1 MKRPFPTLA
10 ALALLTAASSPAGA
24 QVPDAYDA
32 PDAGAREQATTLD
45 TLTVMGT
52 RTEVSVQDNPVSV
65 SVVDRYATEHQAA
78 DSIAELLRD
87 LPGVSIV
94 DATMPGMKRIR
105 MRGESSRRVTVLVDG
120 QEITD
125 HSTYG
130 TPIPIDPS
138 NVERIEVLR
147 GSASV
152 LYGGKAIG
160 GVINIITRR
169 GAPVPFEL
177 EAGGSLYTGSDG
189 WQGWLA
195 PSGTLGD
202 FDYRL
207 TVSMDRHHDREVP
220 KNRYSST
227 GTLDNTS
234 FHNGDVALHL
244 GRRFGERGNHYL
256 ALKANR
262 HWLDTEA
269 WSDPTSY
276 EYPVTAFGI
285 EMPRR
290 DMDKV
295 GLQYDAS
302 DLGPVLRKLHVDAYH
317 QNVARLFGNR
327 VTMQP
332 TPMVNVGITSTS
344 DDDNLNYGGTAQFDL
359 QLGPSHY
366 AIAGV
371 HYLMDDLDTDKSTVT
386 RSAIGPRPPTVQTE
400 WRRDRASLRTV
411 SAFMQDEWS
420 IAPTVKLTGGARWYH
435 VTSALDESSEAIRPD
450 QRSRTTADWVTS
462 LGSTWAVAEGTTLRA
477 LYSEGYIM
485 PTLLQL
491 FSDNSAGRGTLTYAN
506 PELAP
511 ETSRNIELGARYHRD
526 GLQLDLAIYHTRA
539 RDFITSQECGA
550 GSSSPCLDHAIPGS
564 FIYVNADRATSRG
577 IELMA
582 EYALQDS
589 AFTVYGSA
597 AWAQRR
603 LELALLAQDI
613 ADSSLPRLTG
623 RVGLRYD
630 DIFSRH
636 DAWADLFVRAA
647 THSRQILVAD
657 GSNTHALHGQHF
669 SGWGTLNL
677 SAGVALGAQRRQKL
691 GLHLENLFD
700 RSYRTSV
707 DELPAMGRSAVVSF
721 QLAF

>member
-1 MKRPFPTLA
+1 MKPLLPTLTTF
-10 ALALLTAASSPAGA
+10 ALLVAAIHPGA
-24 QVPDAYDA
+24 AQASDA
-32 PDAGAREQATTLD
+32 PDGTARDPATRLD

-52 RTEVSVQDNPVSV
+52 RTEVSVKDNPVSV
-65 SVVDRYATEHQAA
+65 SVVDRHDTGRQAA

-160 GVINIITRR
+160 GVVNIITRR

-177 EAGGSLYTGSDG
+177 EAGGSFYTGSDG

-195 PSGTLGD
+195 PSGTVGG
-202 FDYRL
+202 FDYRA

-220 KNRYSST
+220 RGRYSDS
-227 GTLDNTS
+227 GTLDDS
-234 FHNGDVALHL
+234 AYHNGDVALHL
-244 GRRFGERGNHYL
+244 GRTFGERGNHYL

-269 WSDPTSY
+269 WSDPSSY
-276 EYPVTAFGI
+276 EYPVTSFGI

-295 GLQYDAS
+295 GLHYDAT
-302 DLGPVLRKLHVDAYH
+302 DLGPVLRKVHVDAYH
-317 QNVARLFGNR
+317 QSVARLFANR

-332 TPMVNVGITSTS
+332 TPMINVDITSTS
-344 DDDNLNYGGTAQFDL
+344 DDDNINYGGTAQIDL
-359 QLGPSHY
+359 QLAPTHY
-366 AIAGV
+366 AIIGIQT
-371 HYLMDDLDTDKSTVT
+371 LMDDLDSDKSTVT
-386 RSAIGPRPPTVQTE
+386 QTAIGPRPPTRQTE
-400 WRRDRASLRTV
+400 RRRDRASFRTV
-411 SAFMQDEWS
+411 SAFLQDEWS

-462 LGSTWAVAEGTTLRA
+462 LGSTWAVAEGATLRA

-491 FSDNSAGRGTLTYAN
+491 FTDSAAGRGTVTYGN
-506 PELAP
+506 PKLAP
-511 ETSRNIELGARYHRD
+511 ETSRNFELGARYQRQ

-539 RDFITSQECGA
+539 DSFITSQECGE
-550 GSSSPCLDHAIPGS
+550 GSRGACPGAALPGS
-564 FIYVNADRATSRG
+564 FVYVNADRATSRG
-577 IELMA
+577 VELMA
-582 EYALQDS
+582 EYALPDS
-589 AFTVYGSA
+589 AFSIYGSA

-603 LELALLAQDI
+603 LELALLSQTF
-613 ADSSLPRLTG
+613 ADSSLPRLTS
-623 RVGLRYD
+623 RVGVRYD
-630 DIFSRH
+630 DIFARH
-636 DAWADLFVRAA
+636 DAWADLFVRGA
-647 THSRQILVAD
+647 THSQQILVAD
-657 GSNTHALHGQHF
+657 GAHTHAQHGQYF
-669 SGWGTLNL
+669 PGWGTVNL
-677 SAGVALGAQRRQKL
+677 SAGITLGAERRQKL

-707 DELPAMGRSAVVSF
+707 DELPALGRSAVATF

>member
-1 MKRPFPTLA
+1 MNRTLPALAALTLA
-10 ALALLTAASSPAGA
+10 AVSQTAATAPANEAVQTPDGA
-24 QVPDAYDA
+24 
-32 PDAGAREQATTLD
+32 AREQAIRLD
-45 TLTVMGT
+45 ALTVMGT
-52 RTEVSVQDNPVSV
+52 RTEVSVQNNPVSV
-65 SVVDRYATEHQAA
+65 SIVERAEMERQSA

-94 DATMPGMKRIR
+94 DATMPGLKRIR
-105 MRGESSRRVTVLVDG
+105 MRGESSRRVTVLLDG

-138 NVERIEVLR
+138 NIERIEVLR

-169 GAPVPFEL
+169 GAPTPFEL

-207 TVSMDRHHDREVP
+207 SVSMDRHHDREVP
-220 KNRYSST
+220 EGRYSAS
-227 GTLDNTS
+227 GTLDNSS

-244 GRRFGERGNHYL
+244 GHRFGERGNHYL

-269 WSDPTSY
+269 WSDPSSY
-276 EYPVTAFGI
+276 EYPVTRFGV

-290 DMDKV
+290 DMNKL
-295 GLQYDAS
+295 GLQYDAT
-302 DLGPVLRKLHVDAYH
+302 DLGPVLRKVHLDGYH
-317 QNVARLFGNR
+317 QNVARLFANR

-332 TPMVNVGITSTS
+332 TPMVNVDITSTS

-359 QLGPSHY
+359 QLAPSHY
-366 AIAGV
+366 AIAGI
-371 HYLMDDLDTDKSTVT
+371 HYLMDDLDTDKATIT
-386 RSAIGPRPPTVQTE
+386 RSVVGPRPPATQID
-400 WRRDRASLRTV
+400 WRRDRASLKTV

-420 IAPTVKLTGGARWYH
+420 ITPDLKLTGGARWYH
-435 VTSALDESSEAIRPD
+435 VTSGLDESSEDIRPD
-450 QRSRTTADWVTS
+450 QGARTTADWVKS
-462 LGSTWAVAEGTTLRA
+462 LGATWAVADGTTLRA

-491 FSDNSAGRGTLTYAN
+491 FSDSAAGRGSLTYAN
-506 PELAP
+506 PALAP
-511 ETSRNIELGARYHRD
+511 ETSRNVELGARYQRG
-526 GLQLDLAIYHTRA
+526 GLQMDLALYHTRA
-539 RDFITSQECGA
+539 RDFITSQECSS
-550 GSSSPCLDHAIPGS
+550 GSLAPCPANAIPGS
-564 FIYVNADRATSRG
+564 LIYVNADRAVSRG
-577 IELMA
+577 VELMA
-582 EYALQDS
+582 EYVLPDS

-603 LELALLAQDI
+603 LELALLAQDVP
-613 ADSSLPRLTG
+613 DTSLPRLSS
-623 RVGLRYD
+623 RVGVRYD
-630 DIFSRH
+630 DIFARH
-636 DAWADLFVRAA
+636 DVWADLFVRGA

-657 GSNTHALHGQHF
+657 GAHTLVQEGQYF
-669 SGWGTLNL
+669 PGWGTLNL
-677 SAGVALGAQRRQKL
+677 SAGLTLGAERRQKL
-691 GLHLENLFD
+691 TLHLENLFD
-700 RSYRTSV
+700 RGYRTSV
-707 DELPAMGRSAVVSF
+707 DELPAMGRNAVLTF

>member
-1 MKRPFPTLA
+1 MKRPLPTLT
-10 ALALLTAASSPAGA
+10 ALALLTAASSPGGA

-65 SVVDRYATEHQAA
+65 SVVDRYATEHQAT

-207 TVSMDRHHDREVP
+207 AVSMDRHHDREVP
-220 KNRYSST
+220 SSRYSST

-269 WSDPTSY
+269 WSDPSSY
-276 EYPVTAFGI
+276 EYPVTSFGI

-366 AIAGV
+366 VIAGV

-526 GLQLDLAIYHTRA
+526 RLQLDLAIYHTRA

-550 GSSSPCLDHAIPGS
+550 GSSAPCLDHAIPGS

-636 DAWADLFVRAA
+636 DVWADLFVRAA

-657 GSNTHALHGQHF
+657 GAHTHAQHGQYF
-669 SGWGTLNL
+669 PGWGTLNL

>member
-10 ALALLTAASSPAGA
+10 ALALLIAAPSPGGA

-220 KNRYSST
+220 KNRHSST

-269 WSDPTSY
+269 WSDPSSY
-276 EYPVTAFGI
+276 EYPVTSFGI

-462 LGSTWAVAEGTTLRA
+462 LGSTWAVAEGATLRA

-526 GLQLDLAIYHTRA
+526 RLQLDLAIYHTRA

-550 GSSSPCLDHAIPGS
+550 GSSAPCLDHAIPGS

-647 THSRQILVAD
+647 TRSRQILVAD
-657 GSNTHALHGQHF
+657 GAHTHAQHGQYF
-669 SGWGTLNL
+669 PGWGTVNL
-677 SAGVALGAQRRQKL
+677 SAGITLGAERRQKL

-707 DELPAMGRSAVVSF
+707 DELPALGRSAVATF

>member
-1 MKRPFPTLA
+1 MKRLFPTLTA
-10 ALALLTAASSPAGA
+10 FVLLAAASSPGA
-24 QVPDAYDA
+24 VQAPDAYDA
-32 PDAGAREQATTLD
+32 PDGTAREQAIRLD

-52 RTEVSVQDNPVSV
+52 RTEVSVQNNPVSV
-65 SVVDRYATEHQAA
+65 SVVDRYATERQSA

-195 PSGTLGD
+195 PSGTVGE
-202 FDYRL
+202 FDYRV
-207 TVSMDRHHDREVP
+207 TVSMDRHHDRDVP
-220 KNRYSST
+220 EGRYSDT
-227 GTLDNTS
+227 GTLDNSS

-244 GRRFGERGNHYL
+244 GRTFGERGNHYL

-269 WSDPTSY
+269 WSDPSSY
-276 EYPVTAFGI
+276 EYPVTSFGI

-290 DMDKV
+290 DMNKI
-295 GLQYDAS
+295 GLQYDAT

-332 TPMVNVGITSTS
+332 TPMINVGITSTS

-359 QLGPSHY
+359 QLGPAHY

-371 HYLMDDLDTDKSTVT
+371 YYLMDDLDTTKSTVT
-386 RSAIGPRPPTVQTE
+386 RTAIGPRPPTTQTE
-400 WRRDRASLRTV
+400 WRRDRASLKTV
-411 SAFMQDEWS
+411 SAFLQDEWS
-420 IAPTVKLTGGARWYH
+420 ITPEFKLTGGARWYH
-435 VTSALDESSEAIRPD
+435 VTSGLDESSEEIRPD
-450 QRSRTTADWVTS
+450 QGSRTTANWVTS
-462 LGSTWAVAEGTTLRA
+462 LGSTWAVGEGTTLRA

-491 FSDNSAGRGTLTYAN
+491 FTDSAAGRGALSYAN
-506 PELAP
+506 PDLAP
-511 ETSRNIELGARYHRD
+511 ETSRNLELGARYHRD

-539 RDFITSQECGA
+539 SGFITSQECGA
-550 GSSSPCLDHAIPGS
+550 GGRAPCPSNAIPGN
-564 FIYVNADRATSRG
+564 FVYVNADRATSRG
-577 IELMA
+577 VELMA

-589 AFTVYGSA
+589 AITLYGSA

-603 LELALLAQDI
+603 LELALLSQEI
-613 ADSSLPRLTG
+613 ADSSLPRLTS

-636 DAWADLFVRAA
+636 DVWADVFVRGA

-657 GSNTHALHGQHF
+657 GSNTHAQNGQHF
-669 SGWGTLNL
+669 PGWGTLNL

-691 GLHLENLFD
+691 SLHLENLFD

-707 DELPAMGRSAVVSF
+707 DELPAMGRNAVMTF